1 MAKIGLKIVNAVVGG
16 VLSISV
22 FAADIPQVDIE
33 SQDFNQ
39 EQCVDDNTQTCINDQ
54 CLTSEATDCQAQCQK
69 QAQAVCQ
76 QQADD

>member
-1 MAKIGLKIVNAVVGG
+1 MSPIINIFGLAVGI
-16 VLSISV
+16 LFSLTS
-22 FAADIPQVDIE
+22 FAADIPEVDIQ
-33 SQDFNQ
+33 SQEFNQ

-54 CLTSEATDCQAQCQK
+54 CLTSEATDCQDQCQT